1 MEKSK
6 KVKITLGLFYLLVV
20 SSFLYFLF
28 SQFSLED
35 ISSIKI
41 IQSNADKLNELKD
54 KNLILLAVFFFLF
67 TIFWVSLL
75 GFGRPIILIG
85 GFIFGKWLGTILVD
99 YI

>member
-6 KVKITLGLFYLLVV
+6 KVKITLGLLYLVII
-20 SSFLYFLF
+20 SSFLYFFF

-41 IQSNADKLNELKD
+41 IQSNADKLNELKN
-54 KNLILLAVFFFLF
+54 KNLIFVAVFFFLF

-75 GFGRPIILIG
+75 GFGTPIILIG
-85 GFIFGKWLGTILVD
+85 GFIFSF